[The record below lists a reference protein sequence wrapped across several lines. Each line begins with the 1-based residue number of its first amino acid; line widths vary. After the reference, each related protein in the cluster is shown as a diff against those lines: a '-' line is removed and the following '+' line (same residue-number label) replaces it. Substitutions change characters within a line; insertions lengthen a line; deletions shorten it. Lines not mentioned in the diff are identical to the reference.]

1 MKRAYLSVLPGMFLL
16 LPFIVNTAEWTPF
29 GRLLNVPLS
38 TQSFNPAPAVDAAVQ
53 EVDADLKAAKAVLSQ
68 VPTGSDQ
75 NVVLAVQDPATKK
88 IDAVRIDKD
97 TFLKKGAEATLT
109 TEKGQRL
116 NIEIVRPNGVNTA
129 VDVSNSQGVKWL
141 PLTVKYPLTGKGK
154 SGETAYYTSV
164 HPALASSAIAENGQD
179 YVIRMMDSA
188 TASLASAGVQLSPE
202 VVKVAERLCIVEH
215 TDHKRFLSED
225 RPSLFSEISSLY
237 ALNSGDA
244 YRYSVSTAGAGG
256 MIQMIPSTYTGIRL
270 NHPSVSLEPDF
281 VEGMSDH
288 ANALKAMLLYMQDT
302 WTGLTRQQT
311 IQQALDSHLATPEE
325 LLAAGYNSNPTKLAG
340 YIERGGQNWRS
351 LIPGET
357 QMYLQIYS
365 ALDNY
370 FQSKSIA

>member
-1 MKRAYLSVLPGMFLL
+1 MFLL
-16 LPFIVNTAEWTPF
+16 LPFMVNTAEWVPF
-29 GRLLNVPLS
+29 GRLLNEPLTAQSS
-38 TQSFNPAPAVDAAVQ
+38 TPVPAVDAAVQ
-53 EVDADLKAAKAVLSQ
+53 EVDADLEKAKAVLSR
-68 VPTGSDQ
+68 VSTGSDQ
-75 NVVLAVQDPATKK
+75 NVVLAVQDPATKM

-109 TEKGQRL
+109 TENGQRL

-129 VDVSNSQGVKWL
+129 VDVSNSQGIKWL
-141 PLTVKYPLTGKGK
+141 PLTVKYPLTSKDRTE
-154 SGETAYYTSV
+154 ETAYYTSV
-164 HPALASSAIAENGQD
+164 HPALVSSAIAENGQE
-179 YVIRMMDSA
+179 YVDRMLDSA
-188 TASLASAGVQLSPE
+188 AASLSSAGVKISPE
-202 VVKVAERLCIVEH
+202 VRTVAERLCIVEH

-256 MIQMIPSTYTGIRL
+256 MIQMIPSTYSGIRS
-270 NHPSVSLEPDF
+270 NHPTVNLEPDF
-281 VEGMSDH
+281 VEGMRDH

-325 LLAAGYNSNPTKLAG
+325 LLAAGYNSNPGKLAG
-340 YIERGGQNWRS
+340 YIERGGQNWRT

-370 FQSKSIA
+370 IESKPNA